1 MGVEGGEERW
11 GMGCVYSHWPCQVG
25 PADLLRAHVIL
36 TIYLSGT
43 QDSQGSHVLRTEEK
57 AK

>member
-1 MGVEGGEERW
+1 MEGGEERW